1 MKLDAQQTQNTPKP
15 ITRKT
20 DTVTANLTDTLKKKS
35 TSGLNSV
42 IEYHAE
48 DSIRFNIDRT
58 IVYLYGNAR
67 VSYEEMELSADFI
80 RLDQKNKA
88 MFASGLKDK
97 YGKYRGRPIF
107 KQGQEPPVS
116 TDSLIYNMESKK
128 GLVYSSFT
136 EVEGG
141 YISAATS
148 KKSPYDE
155 VSFKN
160 GVYSTCNLP
169 HPHFGIHISKGI
181 ITKKRIVSGPS
192 YLEIEDIPFPAVLP
206 FGFFPKTNK
215 RASGFHFPSV
225 GEDGTLGFYLRNTGW
240 YFGIND
246 YWDADVL
253 ATIYS
258 KGSYLGNLAVR
269 YRKNYKFNGG
279 LNFAYSSTLPGRGV
293 EGTESYK
300 PSKNFSLSWTHQ
312 QNAAA
317 HPGVNFGANVSIQTA
332 KYFTESRAGASYDVN
347 QLTRSQSSSS
357 INYGRT
363 FANNLFNFSAS
374 ARSSQDF
381 SNSTVNLELPSFNL
395 SMTTLNPFE
404 NKNGTGEQKWY
415 EKISVGYSM
424 QGNNSVTE
432 KEYDLFDKGFKNAQ
446 NGITQ
451 NIPISIAFSPL
462 KYLQFST
469 GTSYNERWTFRTV
482 RYNYNEEAKKV
493 DTSYVRG
500 FARNFDYGL
509 NGSLSTKFYG
519 MKNFK
524 KGKVSAI
531 RHIVTPSTSF
541 NYTPNF
547 GSDNFGFFRS
557 YYNSTT
563 GATTRYSIFEGSGI
577 SAPGMGRSASMS
589 FSLDNTIEAKVKTT
603 GDTANAFKK
612 IPILQGLNF
621 TGSYNFLADSFK
633 LSPISFSGRTA
644 LFDQKLGLNFGGT
657 FNPYQVGAN
666 GREIDAYTFRNGR
679 LPRLTA
685 FTFSTGYNFNSAALK
700 KRQENLEQQQ
710 ENPQISQQQ
719 RQDISTILNNP
730 NQFVD
735 FTIPWSF
742 NFTYSLTYTKTYN
755 NLGAQNN
762 LVNSLNFN
770 GDFSVTPKWKVMY
783 TSGWDFEQKTFTM
796 TSFSIARDLHCW
808 DMSFNWV
815 PFGPYKS
822 YSFDLRVRASILQD
836 LKLSRRSAYNPI
848 TL

>member
-1 MKLDAQQTQNTPKP
+1 MKLDAQQTQNTSKP
-15 ITRKT
+15 PNRKT
-20 DTVTANLTDTLKKKS
+20 DTVSANLTDTLTKKS
-35 TSGLNSV
+35 NSGLNST

-48 DSIRFNIDRT
+48 DSIKFSIDRT
-58 IVYLYGNAR
+58 IVYLYGKAR
-67 VSYEEMELSADFI
+67 VSYEEMELSADYI

-88 MFASGLKDK
+88 MFASGLNDK
-97 YGKYRGRPIF
+97 YGRYRGRPIF

-141 YISAATS
+141 YISAQTS
-148 KKSPYDE
+148 KKNPYDE

-169 HPHFGIHISKGI
+169 HPHFGIHISRGI
-181 ITKKRIVSGPS
+181 ITKKRIVSGPA

-225 GEDGTLGFYLRNTGW
+225 GEDGALGFFLRNTGW

-246 YWDADVL
+246 YWDADIL
-253 ATIYS
+253 ATVWS
-258 KGSYLGNLAVR
+258 KGSYMGNLAVR

-279 LNFAYSSTLPGRGV
+279 LNFAYSSTLPTRGV
-293 EGTESYK
+293 EGTEAYN
-300 PSKNFSLSWTHQ
+300 PAKNFSITWNHQ

-332 KYFTESRAGASYDVN
+332 KFFVDSRAGATSDVN
-347 QLTRSQSSSS
+347 RLTQSQSTSS

-363 FANNLFNFSAS
+363 FANNLFSFSAS
-374 ARSSQDF
+374 ANASQDF
-381 SNSTVNLELPSFNL
+381 STQIVNLQLPTFNL
-395 SMTTLNPFE
+395 GMTTINPFE
-404 NKNGTGEQKWY
+404 RKNGTGEPKWY
-415 EKISVGYSM
+415 EKISVGYNMS
-424 QGNNSVTE
+424 GSNSITE
-432 KEYDLFDKGFKNAQ
+432 KEYDLFDKGLKNAQ

-451 NIPISIAFSPL
+451 VIPISINFNPL
-462 KYLQFST
+462 KYFQFST
-469 GTSYNERWTFRTV
+469 GTTYNERWTFRTV
-482 RYNYNEEAKKV
+482 RYEYKPKENKV
-493 DTSYVRG
+493 DTSFVRG

-519 MKNFK
+519 MVPFK
-524 KGKVSAI
+524 KGKLMAI

-541 NYTPNF
+541 NYTPDF
-547 GSDNFGFFRS
+547 SSDNFGFFSS
-557 YYNSTT
+557 YKDST
-563 GATTRYSIFEGSGI
+563 GQDVRYSIFNGTGI
-577 SAPGMGRSASMS
+577 SAPGMGRQASMS
-589 FSLDNTIEAKVKTT
+589 FSLENTIEAKVKTT

-612 IPILQGLNF
+612 IPILQGLSFN
-621 TGSYNFLADSFK
+621 GGYNFLAESFK
-633 LSPISFSGRTA
+633 LSDINFSGRTS
-644 LFDQKLGLNFGGT
+644 LFDQKLALNFGG
-657 FNPYQVGAN
+657 NLSPYMQDEN
-666 GREIDAYTFRNGR
+666 GNRIDVYTFRKGK
-679 LPRLTA
+679 LPRLTS
-685 FTFSTGYNFNSAALK
+685 FTFGTGYNFNSAALK

-735 FTIPWSF
+735 FSIPWSF
-742 NFTYSLTYTKTYN
+742 NFTYSLTYTNQGLQK
-755 NLGAQNN
+755 NLA
-762 LVNSLNFN
+762 NSLNFN
-770 GDFSVTPKWKVMY
+770 GDLSVTPKWKVMY
-783 TSGWDFEQKTFTM
+783 TSGWDFKQKTFTM

-808 DMSFNWV
+808 DMSFNWL
-815 PFGPYKS
+815 PFGRFKS

-836 LKLSRRSAYNPI
+836 LKLSRRNTNPVSF
-848 TL
+848 